1 MSTFAGI
8 ADLTG
13 RGLIQVTGED
23 RKRLIHAMSTNHIEQ
38 MHPGDQ
44 VYAFFLNAQG
54 RILADAWIQCRED
67 HLLLDTEPDVRQKL
81 FEHLDKFIIA
91 DDAYL
96 EDVTEQ
102 YAVLTDGDRRWYPKR
117 DEKQAE
123 IARLGRVVLTAAE
136 YEIARLERGEPR
148 YGVDIP
154 ETVLVQETQ
163 RMQAV
168 RFSKGCYLGQEIMER
183 VRARATVHKHLW
195 PLRVEGSVVPEAAAE
210 FFAGDAKA
218 GWITSA
224 AFSRRLGQVVALGY
238 VSAAYE
244 GGAKEMRLRGGAADG
259 AQVLIAR
266 PKAL

>member
-1 MSTFAGI
+1 MSTFEGI

-38 MHPGDQ
+38 MQPGDQ
-44 VYAFFLNAQG
+44 LYAFFLNAQG
-54 RILADAWIQCRED
+54 RILADAWISCRED
-67 HLLLDTEPDVRQKL
+67 HLLLDTEPEVRQKL

-102 YAVLTDGDRRWYPKR
+102 YGVLTDGEQRWYPKR
-117 DEKQAE
+117 EEKDAE
-123 IARLGRVVLTAAE
+123 ISRRGQRVLAAAE
-136 YEIARLERGEPR
+136 YEVARLEHGVPR
-148 YGVDIP
+148 YGVDLP

-163 RMQAV
+163 QMQAV
-168 RFSKGCYLGQEIMER
+168 SFTKGCYLGQEIVER

-195 PLRVEGSVVPEAAAE
+195 PLRVTGEAAPESGAE
-210 FFAGDAKA
+210 FFAGETKA
-218 GWITSA
+218 GWVTSA
-224 AFSRRLGQVVALGY
+224 AYSTRLGQVVALGY
-238 VSAAYE
+238 VSAAFE
-244 GGAKEMRLRGGAADG
+244 SGAKEMRLRGGAADG

-266 PKAL
+266 A